1 MTIRITTSPSES
13 EVARIHQSLINY
25 NLQFFSEDIHSPLA
39 VFYEQEGEIL
49 GGITGS
55 TLGNW
60 LRINYFWLEE
70 SLRKQGIGSQ
80 LIQAMEN
87 KAKELGAKYAQVD
100 TFSSQAKPFYE
111 KQGYQVISTLIEYPI
126 KHERYYFMKAL

>member
-70 SLRKQGIGSQ
+70 PLRKQGIGSQ

-100 TFSSQAKPFYE
+100 TFSFQAKPFYE

>member
-25 NLQFFSEDIHSPLA
+25 NLQYFSEDIHSPLA

-100 TFSSQAKPFYE
+100 TFSFQAKPFYE

>member
-100 TFSSQAKPFYE
+100 PFSFQAKPFYE

>member
-1 MTIRITTSPSES
+1 MTIRITTSSSES

-100 TFSSQAKPFYE
+100 TFSFQAKPFYE